1 MRVDKFL
8 SEMGKATRTE
18 SAKLAR
24 AGKITVNGEVIKKP
38 DIHIDP
44 YTDEV
49 RLNGMLITYK
59 KFTYIMMNKP
69 EGYVSATEDG
79 RERVVTELLPDEER
93 RILRAYSSLCR

>member
-24 AGKITVNGEVIKKP
+24 AGKITVNGEAIKKP

-44 YTDEV
+44 YVDEV
-49 RLNGMLITYK
+49 RLNGALVSYK
-59 KFTYIMMNKP
+59 KFTYIM
-69 EGYVSATEDG
+69 
-79 RERVVTELLPDEER
+79 
-93 RILRAYSSLCR
+93 ISLF